1 MRAPSETYF
10 AWGKV
15 LSNIQD
21 ADHRWRNMCEMLE
34 RLGLDAS
41 MLAHGR
47 LASDLRSAVT
57 TCQSCSAD
65 QPCQE
70 WLARAPEYIDRA
82 PAFCPNAELFACVR
96 DLIDSGSGQ

>member
-1 MRAPSETYF
+1 M
-10 AWGKV
+10 
-15 LSNIQD
+15 SNIQD

-70 WLARAPEYIDRA
+70 WLGRAPEYIDRA
-82 PAFCPNAELFACVR
+82 PVFCPNAELFACVR
-96 DLIDSGSGQ
+96 DLINRGIDDGQIA

>member
-1 MRAPSETYF
+1 
-10 AWGKV
+10 
-15 LSNIQD
+15 
-21 ADHRWRNMCEMLE
+21 MCAMLE

-41 MLAHGR
+41 TLAHGR

-57 TCQSCSAD
+57 TCQSCNAD

-70 WLARAPEYIDRA
+70 WLTRAPEYIDKA

-96 DLIDSGSGQ
+96 DLIDSGTGQRE

>member
-1 MRAPSETYF
+1 
-10 AWGKV
+10 
-15 LSNIQD
+15 
-21 ADHRWRNMCEMLE
+21 MCEMLE
-34 RLGLDAS
+34 RLGLDTS

-82 PAFCPNAELFACVR
+82 PTFCPNAELFTCVR
-96 DLIDSGSGQ
+96 DLINRGIDDGQIA